1 MQGEK
6 ILLELILVADYFTKL
21 LLLGIVQVSF
31 IAILLLVKEFS
42 WYYVI

>member
-1 MQGEK
+1 MQDEK

-21 LLLGIVQVSF
+21 LFLGIVQVNF

-42 WYYVI
+42 RYYVI